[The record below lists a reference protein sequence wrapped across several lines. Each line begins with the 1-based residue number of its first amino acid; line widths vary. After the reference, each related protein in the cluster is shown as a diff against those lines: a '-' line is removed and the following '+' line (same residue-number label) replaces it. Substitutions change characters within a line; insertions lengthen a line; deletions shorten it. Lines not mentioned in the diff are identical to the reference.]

1 MYIYICNDGQ
11 RTRSTGLNYSS
22 SARFVGVPPGLE
34 KIAADL
40 DMIKI
45 RLELLG
51 GSRV

>member
-1 MYIYICNDGQ
+1 MENGLGQ
-11 RTRSTGLNYSS
+11 TGLNYSS
-22 SARFVGVPPGLE
+22 SARFLVFLAGLE